1 MKLNRFLCLS
11 LLFFGVSQVQAQDNG
26 YESLAKMFAQ
36 TGPTGSARFI
46 GIGGQ
51 YSSLG
56 GDVSSISGNPAGLGF
71 YTRSEFSFS
80 PGVSLGATSSTFG
93 GGSATTSSVS
103 NFNLAN
109 LSIVFAGNE
118 PQYKGAWRGSF
129 GIGYTRNSSL
139 GNSVAF
145 SGNSGSS
152 ITDSFAERATSE
164 QISPDDLQD
173 GLFIDA
179 PNYYYSSD
187 AYYWSFL
194 LQPRI
199 GTSPLQFD
207 GVEATKLA
215 PTQNYLFSSTG
226 RTSQWTL
233 SYGGT
238 ANEKLYLGFSLGIPS
253 FSYETKSTLKENVTN
268 YDAISSVEYSKIL
281 STSGSGL
288 NLTGGFVYRPN
299 ETIRFGGSITTP
311 TWYSVDGTYSSSVLT
326 TIDASK
332 IGGIPLSNYFAT
344 TQTNILSKLS
354 NLGYGIVQKNGAYYA
369 TKAPR
374 VNIAENV
381 ENYNMTNPFKAN
393 LGASVFFGKK
403 GFISA
408 DAEYVNYR
416 GIRFYTDMDD
426 QGLISNLKGAEAE
439 VKSIYQNV
447 WNLKL
452 GGEFRATQHVS
463 LRAGYGYYGS
473 PYNETK
479 IFSGSSKPNVNL
491 GTQSLSAGIGYK
503 NNSFHLDLGFVHSTT
518 DQIYTPYF
526 LNDNSQAST
535 IIKKTQ
541 DNIVAS
547 VGIYF

>member
-393 LGASVFFGKK
+393 LGASIFFGKK

-526 LNDNSQAST
+526 LNDNSQASA

>member
-26 YESLAKMFAQ
+26 YESLAKIFAQ

-46 GIGGQ
+46 GMGGQ

-80 PGVSLGATSSTFG
+80 PGVSLGATTSTFG

-152 ITDSFAERATSE
+152 ITDAFAESATAE
-164 QISPDDLQD
+164 RISPTDLRD
-173 GLFIDA
+173 GLFTDA

-215 PTQNYLFSSTG
+215 PTQSYLFSSTG

-268 YDAISSVEYSKIL
+268 YDAISSIEYSKIL

-311 TWYSVDGTYSSSVLT
+311 TWYSVDGTYSSSILT

-332 IGGIPLSNYFAT
+332 IGGVPLSNYFAT
-344 TQTNILSKLS
+344 TQTDILSKLS

-393 LGASVFFGKK
+393 LGASIFFGKK

-526 LNDNSQAST
+526 LNDNSQASA

>member
-1 MKLNRFLCLS
+1 MKLNRFFCLS
-11 LLFFGVSQVQAQDNG
+11 LLFFGVTQAQAQDNG
-26 YESLAKMFAQ
+26 YESLAKMFSQ

-46 GIGGQ
+46 GMGGQ

-71 YTRSEFSFS
+71 YTRSEFSLS
-80 PGVSLGATSSTFG
+80 PGVSLGSTSSTFG
-93 GGSATTSSVS
+93 GSNASASSVT
-103 NFNLAN
+103 NVNLAN

-129 GIGYTRNSSL
+129 GIGYNRNSSL
-139 GNSVAF
+139 ANSVSF

-152 ITDSFAERATSE
+152 ITDAFAERATAE
-164 QISPDDLQD
+164 GISPSDLRS
-173 GLFIDA
+173 GLMGDA
-179 PNYYYSSD
+179 PNYFYSSD

-199 GTSPLQFD
+199 GSSPLQFD
-207 GVEATKLA
+207 GVEATKLS
-215 PTQNYLFSSTG
+215 PSQNYLFSSTG

-238 ANEKLYLGFSLGIPS
+238 ADEKLYLGFSLGIPS
-253 FSYETKSTLKENVTN
+253 FTYETKSTLKENVTN

-288 NLTGGFVYRPN
+288 NITGGFVYRPN

-311 TWYSVDGTYSSSVLT
+311 TWYSVDGSYSSSVLT
-326 TIDASK
+326 TIDPSK
-332 IGGIPLSNYFAT
+332 IGGVPLSNYFAT
-344 TQTNILSKLS
+344 TQTDILSKLS

-374 VNIAENV
+374 VSIGEIS
-381 ENYNMTNPFKAN
+381 ESYNMTNPFKAN

-408 DAEYVNYR
+408 DAEYVNYK
-416 GIRFYTDMDD
+416 GIGFYTDMDD
-426 QGLISNLKGAEAE
+426 QDLISNLKGAEAQ

-447 WNLKL
+447 WNLKI
-452 GGEFRATQHVS
+452 GGELRASQHIS
-463 LRAGYGYYGS
+463 LRTGYAYYGS
-473 PYNETK
+473 PYNESK
-479 IFSGSSKPNVNL
+479 IFSGASKPNVNL
-491 GTQSLSAGIGYK
+491 GMQSLTAGIGYK
-503 NNSFHLDLGFVHSTT
+503 TNSFHLDFGFVHSTT

-526 LNDNSQAST
+526 LNDNSQASA
-535 IIKKTQ
+535 IIKKSQ
-541 DNIVAS
+541 NNIVAS

>member
-393 LGASVFFGKK
+393 LGASIFFGKK